1 MAAPFTANL
10 FNKTQHLDPR
20 TKFYMLLVGTVDLF
34 LAPTVYYEVA
44 LAALITIVG
53 LSCGEKR
60 FTLKMTGIYT
70 VLMILYHIGIHGM
83 TGWLQIAVVTFTFYI
98 RKIFPCAMMGG
109 ILVGTTQVNEFMAA
123 MHRIHMPK
131 SVIIPMTVMIRYIP
145 MVREDWGFI
154 HDAMRMRDAAPTVK
168 SLLTHPIRTVECI
181 YVPMMM
187 SALKVADELSAA
199 SITRGL
205 ENPKQRSCM
214 ADIRFT
220 WKDCVCAF
228 AFTVFFV
235 ISILFMIG
243 RNYA

>member
-1 MAAPFTANL
+1 MAAPFSTEL
-10 FNKTQHLDPR
+10 FHNKWHLDPR
-20 TKFYMLLVGTVDLF
+20 TKFYMLLIGTVDLF
-34 LAPTVYYEVA
+34 LAPTLYYEISLVSF
-44 LAALITIVG
+44 ISIFG
-53 LSCGEKR
+53 LMCGVKR

-70 VLMILYHIGIHGM
+70 VLMILYQMGIHRM
-83 TGWLQIAVVTFTFYI
+83 SGWMQIAVVTFTFYI

-109 ILVGTTQVNEFMAA
+109 ILVGTTRVNEFMAA
-123 MHRIHMPK
+123 MNRIYLSK
-131 SVIIPMTVMIRYIP
+131 SITIPMTVMIRYIP

-154 HDAMRMRDAAPTVK
+154 HDAMRMRDVAPTVR

-214 ADIRFT
+214 VDLRFT
-220 WKDCVCAF
+220 WKDFAVAF
-228 AFTVFFV
+228 SFTVFFV

-243 RNYA
+243 RNQS